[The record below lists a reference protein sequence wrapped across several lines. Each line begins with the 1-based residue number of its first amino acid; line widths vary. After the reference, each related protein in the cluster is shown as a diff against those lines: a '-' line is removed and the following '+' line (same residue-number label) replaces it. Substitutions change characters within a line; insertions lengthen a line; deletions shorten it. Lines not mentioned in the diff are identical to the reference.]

1 MSLARLAIV
10 HVVSI
15 VILVF
20 EKFSVSS
27 LPLACC
33 CLQAGRAIAATLLGR
48 NNPAARL
55 PTTWYSKEG
64 LARIGDIRDY
74 RMHPHNG
81 TSASSHTPPQEQH
94 QAAAHQA
101 AAGQA
106 AAGRTYRYHA
116 LPVLWPFGC
125 DRIAYEKAIAFHRI
139 FRSRLR

>member
-81 TSASSHTPPQEQH
+81 TSASSHTPPQDQH
-94 QAAAHQA
+94 QAEHQDQAGHQEHQHQA
-101 AAGQA
+101 AAGQEV
-106 AAGRTYRYHA
+106 AGRTYRYHT

-125 DRIAYEKAIAFHRI
+125 DRL
-139 FRSRLR
+139 S

>member
-1 MSLARLAIV
+1 M

-94 QAAAHQA
+94 QYQAAEHQEHQA
-101 AAGQA
+101 AEQE
-106 AAGRTYRYHA
+106 AAGRTYRYHT

-125 DRIAYEKAIAFHRI
+125 DRL
-139 FRSRLR
+139 S

>member
-1 MSLARLAIV
+1 M

-20 EKFSVSS
+20 DKLSVSS

-33 CLQAGRAIAATLLGR
+33 CPQAGRAIAATLLGR

-81 TSASSHTPPQEQH
+81 TGASSHTPPQDQH
-94 QAAAHQA
+94 QAAEHQHQA
-101 AAGQA
+101 AEQEEQAAGQEV
-106 AAGRTYRYHA
+106 AGRTYRYHT

-125 DRIAYEKAIAFHRI
+125 DRLHRL
-139 FRSRLR
+139 S